1 MKRIKKFGLF
11 PYALILLLL
20 SVLFDVI
27 SYTLFGLSIDGIM
40 YAFLFTLVM
49 GIITL
54 RVYLLEANAILRNK
68 KECDSGRL

>member
-20 SVLFDVI
+20 SVVFDVI
-27 SYTLFGLSIDGIM
+27 SYTFFGISIEGIM

-54 RVYLLEANAILRNK
+54 RVYLSEANAILNNK
-68 KECDSGRL
+68 RECDSNRI